1 MPGRSFVCLLLERIG
16 VSYKLGEGEWKALR
30 CTENPTAVPKAMGRR
45 IDTAGFENT
54 AAGSVIEGM

>member
-1 MPGRSFVCLLLERIG
+1 
-16 VSYKLGEGEWKALR
+16 LGEGEWKALR